1 MTDPV
6 AAAPTQMP
14 AAPSP
19 NPTPTSP
26 TPTPTAPGPTAPAAR
41 PPADWSEN
49 VSIIQPRNAAF
60 WLFVG
65 LLTIAGLNFIDRQ
78 LTFANASTTAWVV
91 GLFLLALYAVPVFW
105 LVRSLDLFEREPTS
119 MLVGALL
126 WGGIIATFLA
136 ANVNDQWGEILN
148 KVAGADFA
156 REWGAALIGP
166 GDEELFKFLGVVVL
180 FLIAR
185 AEFDD
190 VLDGFVYGA
199 IIGLGFTLEED
210 MYYFFAHF
218 VGQAGASDLGGLFDG
233 FFTRIIVGGPYSHV
247 LLTGL
252 TGMGLAYFVTR
263 PDVPRQRRLLVAIG
277 LYVAGVAAHFI
288 WNSPLLNDFLGNDPD
303 ATTWI
308 IWAAMKGLPFLI
320 LLAVIVRYAQRRE
333 MRWVRDAVTPEVEAG
348 YITPTEL
355 DTLEDLRRRRTA
367 REVEKAR
374 SGVAGERLLARLQK
388 AQLALAVAATGG
400 GTNREALLASNRSLV
415 TTLRGQLGALPQAGG
430 HATSTAA
437 SSTTTTAAL
446 TTAGAAGAT
455 PGTPFAPTHRVPVE
469 GMPAWQVPD
478 GTTPAIGLAGGLELE
493 LVQRVADWGHV
504 RASNGWT
511 GWVDARR
518 LLPR

>member
-1 MTDPV
+1 MTEPI
-6 AAAPTQMP
+6 AAGATPAPAP
-14 AAPSP
+14 APALP
-19 NPTPTSP
+19 
-26 TPTPTAPGPTAPAAR
+26 APAAATGPGVRPDR
-41 PPADWSEN
+41 PPADWSED

-60 WLFVG
+60 WLFVV
-65 LLTIAGLNFIDRQ
+65 LLGIGGASFIDRQ
-78 LTFANASTTAWVV
+78 LAFANSSTTAWVV

-105 LVRSLDLFEREPTS
+105 LVRSLDLFEREPRS
-119 MLVGALL
+119 MLIGALL
-126 WGGIIATFLA
+126 WGGIIATYLA
-136 ANVNDQWGEILN
+136 AHVNDQWGEILN

-263 PDVPRQRRLLVAIG
+263 PDVPRQRRLLAAIG

-308 IWAAMKGLPFLI
+308 LWAAMKGLPFLI
-320 LLAVIVRYAQRRE
+320 LLAVIVRMAQRRE
-333 MRWVRDAVTPEVEAG
+333 MRWVRAAVAPEVEAG
-348 YITPTEL
+348 YITPAEL
-355 DTLEDLRRRRTA
+355 DTLGDLRRRRAA
-367 REVEKAR
+367 RAVEKAR
-374 SGVAGERLLARLQK
+374 SGAAGERLLA
-388 AQLALAVAATGG
+388 
-400 GTNREALLASNRSLV
+400 
-415 TTLRGQLGALPQAGG
+415 
-430 HATSTAA
+430 
-437 SSTTTTAAL
+437 
-446 TTAGAAGAT
+446 
-455 PGTPFAPTHRVPVE
+455 
-469 GMPAWQVPD
+469 
-478 GTTPAIGLAGGLELE
+478 
-493 LVQRVADWGHV
+493 
-504 RASNGWT
+504 
-511 GWVDARR
+511 
-518 LLPR
+518 

>member
-1 MTDPV
+1 MTG
-6 AAAPTQMP
+6 P
-14 AAPSP
+14 A
-19 NPTPTSP
+19 TP
-26 TPTPTAPGPTAPAAR
+26 AVR

-49 VSIIQPRNAAF
+49 ISIIQPRNAAF
-60 WLFVG
+60 WLFVV
-65 LLTIAGLNFIDRQ
+65 LLGIAGASFIDRQ

-91 GLFLLALYAVPVFW
+91 GIGLLALYAVPVFW

-148 KVAGADFA
+148 KVAGASFA

-166 GDEELFKFLGVVVL
+166 GDEELFKFLGIVVL

-252 TGMGLAYFVTR
+252 TGMGFAYFVTR

-288 WNSPLLNDFLGNDPD
+288 WNSPLLNDFLGDNPD

-308 IWAAMKGLPFLI
+308 LWAAMKGLPFLI
-320 LLAVIVRYAQRRE
+320 LLAVIVRVAQRRE
-333 MRWVRDAVTPEVEAG
+333 MRWVRDAVAPEVEAG
-348 YITPTEL
+348 YITAPEL
-355 DTLEDLRRRRTA
+355 DSLEDLRRRRAA
-367 REVEKAR
+367 RAAEKAR
-374 SGVAGERLLARLQK
+374 SGGAGERLLARLQK

-400 GTNREALLASNRSLV
+400 GANRDALLASNRSLV
-415 TTLRGQLGALPQAGG
+415 VTLRGQLAALPGAGG
-430 HATSTAA
+430 HATSTA
-437 SSTTTTAAL
+437 SS
-446 TTAGAAGAT
+446 TAGAATAPAASG
-455 PGTPFAPTHRVPVE
+455 GPFAPTHRVPVE
-469 GMPAWQVPD
+469 GLPAWQVPD

-493 LVQRVADWGHV
+493 LVQQVADWGHV
-504 RASNGWT
+504 RASNGWM

>member
-1 MTDPV
+1 MTGASVPATSV
-6 AAAPTQMP
+6 PATSVPAQAPAPAPTP
-14 AAPSP
+14 ASP
-19 NPTPTSP
+19 PGNPPV
-26 TPTPTAPGPTAPAAR
+26 
-41 PPADWSEN
+41 DWSEE

-60 WLFVG
+60 WLFVV
-65 LLTIAGLNFIDRQ
+65 LLGIGGASFIDRQ

-91 GLFLLALYAVPVFW
+91 GLFLLALYAIPVFW
-105 LVRSLDLFEREPTS
+105 LVRSLDLFEREPRS
-119 MLVGALL
+119 MLIGALL

-263 PDVPRQRRLLVAIG
+263 PDVPRLRRLLVAIG
-277 LYVAGVAAHFI
+277 LYVAGVTAHFI

-303 ATTWI
+303 AVTWI
-308 IWAAMKGLPFLI
+308 LWAAMKGLPFLV
-320 LLAVIVRYAQRRE
+320 LLAVIVRVAQRRE
-333 MRWVRDAVTPEVEAG
+333 MRWVRDAVTPEVEGG

-355 DTLEDLRRRRTA
+355 DTLGDLRRRRAA
-367 REVEKAR
+367 REAEKAR
-374 SGVAGERLLARLQK
+374 RGAAGERLRARLQK
-388 AQLALAVAATGG
+388 AQLALAVTAAGG
-400 GTNREALLASNRSLV
+400 GANRDAQLVANRSLV
-415 TTLRGQLGALPQAGG
+415 ETLRAQLEALPTHG
-430 HATSTAA
+430 
-437 SSTTTTAAL
+437 TTAPS
-446 TTAGAAGAT
+446 AAGAGGAGGAAASGAGAT
-455 PGTPFAPTHRVPVE
+455 TFAPTHRVPVE
-469 GMPAWQVPD
+469 GLPAWQVPD
-478 GTTPAIGLAGGLELE
+478 GTTPAVGLAGGLELE
-493 LVQRVADWGHV
+493 LVERVADWGHV

>member
-1 MTDPV
+1 MSEARP
-6 AAAPTQMP
+6 AAATGPM
-14 AAPSP
+14 A
-19 NPTPTSP
+19 
-26 TPTPTAPGPTAPAAR
+26 TAPTGPVPTEPMAPVPIAPAPASAPPGAR
-41 PPADWSEN
+41 PPVDWSEE

-65 LLTIAGLNFIDRQ
+65 LLAIAGLSFVDRQ
-78 LTFANASTTAWVV
+78 LAFANASTTAWVV

-105 LVRSLDLFEREPTS
+105 LVRSLDLFEREPRS
-119 MLVGALL
+119 MLIGALL
-126 WGGIIATFLA
+126 WGGIIATFLSGH
-136 ANVNDQWGEILN
+136 VNDAWAEILT

-180 FLIAR
+180 YLIAR

-199 IIGLGFTLEED
+199 MVGLGFTLEED

-233 FFTRIIVGGPYSHV
+233 FFARIIVGGPYSHV

-288 WNSPLLNDFLGNDPD
+288 WNSPLLNDVLGNDPD
-303 ATTWI
+303 AATWI
-308 IWAAMKGLPFLI
+308 LWAAMKGLPFLI
-320 LLAVIVRYAQRRE
+320 LLAVIVRVAQRRE
-333 MRWVRDAVTPEVEAG
+333 MRWVRDAVAPEVEAG
-348 YITPTEL
+348 YITPAEL
-355 DTLEDLRRRRTA
+355 DTLEDLRRRRAA
-367 REVEKAR
+367 RDAEKAR
-374 SGVAGERLLARLQK
+374 TGAAGSHLLARLQK
-388 AQLALAVAATGG
+388 AQLVLAVTAAGG
-400 GTNREALLASNRSLV
+400 GANRDALLASNRSLV
-415 TTLRGQLGALPQAGG
+415 ASLRGQLDALPK
-430 HATSTAA
+430 
-437 SSTTTTAAL
+437 
-446 TTAGAAGAT
+446 AGAAGAT
-455 PGTPFAPTHRVPVE
+455 TAAGWVTAATAATAGPFAPTNLVPVE
-469 GMPAWQVPD
+469 GLPAWQVPN
-478 GTTPAIGLAGGLELE
+478 GTTTAVALAGGLELQ
-493 LVQRVADWGHV
+493 LVQRIGDWAQV